1 MTQSNS
7 KFSEPMPYE
16 VRSFLDGLG
25 QRVKTARVRRGLST
39 EEFARGCGI
48 GRRSLYRIETGEPGV
63 ALGTFLLVLWKL
75 GLLESAQGVA
85 HPDQDEHG
93 KILEAARRPQR
104 VRTPVG
110 QDNDF

>member
-1 MTQSNS
+1 MTQNSS
-7 KFSEPMPYE
+7 KFTEPMPYE
-16 VRSFLDGLG
+16 VQSTLDGLG

-39 EEFARGCGI
+39 EQFARACGI

-63 ALGTFLLVLWKL
+63 ALGTFLLVLWTL
-75 GLLESAQGVA
+75 GLLESAQGIA

-93 KILEAARRPQR
+93 KILEAARRPER

-110 QDNDF
+110 KDNDF